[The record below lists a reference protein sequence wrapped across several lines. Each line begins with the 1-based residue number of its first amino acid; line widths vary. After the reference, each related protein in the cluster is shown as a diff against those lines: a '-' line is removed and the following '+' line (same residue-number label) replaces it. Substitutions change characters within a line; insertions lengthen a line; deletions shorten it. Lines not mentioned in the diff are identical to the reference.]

1 MLARFADTAAA
12 ERAELAR
19 TFRSAGVPHV
29 VVSTSGDW
37 LRTLVRFLRLEQVRR

>member
-1 MLARFADTAAA
+1 VRELFATSAAA
-12 ERAELAR
+12 ERQALAR

-37 LRTLVRFLRLEQVRR
+37 LRTLVLFLQLERVRR